1 MPPKSRSKKQFS
13 NDKEKIVEQ
22 ALKIIEIQGL
32 NALTMRKLA
41 SKMGMSATNL
51 YNYFYNKDELYLYI
65 LVQGFNLLK
74 AELESSIETNSPPL
88 QQLENYLRIFIHF
101 GLEHQGYYHLMMST
115 KDPKAMDYD
124 DESLV
129 DLAKYEKSNA
139 MSVFYLLE
147 SIVKS
152 CLLLKTSNSDSFIIT
167 SRIICEI
174 HGFINLTHSNI
185 IREIGANSDF
195 IIDNLIESI
204 LLEFH

>member
-185 IREIGANSDF
+185 IREIGANSNF